1 MPVATVNLT
10 NIFGDT
16 SAACAALAKQ
26 DAVLAHAL
34 DAIGAPHIRRRP
46 GGFEA
51 LFRIIVEQQVS
62 VASAQAIWK
71 RCLFGVDPLTPDA
84 AIAAGEDGLRACGLS
99 GPKIRYV
106 LALAEAI
113 ARGEFDPNSVV
124 ALPDNEALAAL
135 QSLKGI
141 GPWTAAIYLLFC
153 EGRIDV
159 WPAGDVAL
167 LAAWR
172 DARAGAGKTRGP
184 QPSMAGFDA
193 RAARWAPQRGLAAHI
208 LWTYYAHIRGRTPI

>member
-1 MPVATVNLT
+1 MTVDPT
-10 NIFGDT
+10 DVFGDT
-16 SAACAALAKQ
+16 SAACIALA
-26 DAVLAHAL
+26 DTDPVLAHAL
-34 DAIGAPHIRRRP
+34 AAINAPHIRRRP

-62 VASAQAIWK
+62 VPSAQAIWK
-71 RCLFGVDPLTPDA
+71 RCLKGVEPLTPRA
-84 AIAAGEDGLRACGLS
+84 ALDVGEDGLRACGLS

-106 LALAEAI
+106 LALASAMEDGA
-113 ARGEFDPNSVV
+113 FDPDDVRTMADENAS
-124 ALPDNEALAAL
+124 AAL

-159 WPAGDVAL
+159 WPPGDVAL
-167 LAAWR
+167 LSAWR
-172 DARAGAGKTRGP
+172 KARLAAGRGSGP
-184 QPSMAGFDA
+184 APTMAGLD
-193 RAARWAPQRGLAAHI
+193 RRSVRWAPQRGLAAHI